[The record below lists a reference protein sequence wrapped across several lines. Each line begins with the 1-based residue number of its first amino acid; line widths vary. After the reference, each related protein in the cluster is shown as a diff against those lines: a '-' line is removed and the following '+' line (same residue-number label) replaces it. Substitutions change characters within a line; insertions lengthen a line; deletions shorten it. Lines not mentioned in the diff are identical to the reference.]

1 MALARPASVITLAS
15 QRGTL
20 IMAMDVSGS
29 MRAADVHPT
38 RITAAQRAAKA
49 FVKERP
55 RQVKIGLVAFSGG
68 AFLVQAP
75 TDNNVDL
82 DTAIDNLQPER
93 MTAIGSAVLTS
104 LQTIFP
110 DVRFDQMLPGFGGSE
125 FYLGTPLENSRRAK
139 PPKPKRHPGRAG
151 QLSFRRDHPDDR
163 RQEHHGSRS
172 GRGGAHRGQLRRARL
187 HHRLRHRQRPDS
199 CSATA

>member
-1 MALARPASVITLAS
+1 MFLASLTLLIVALARPAAVITLAS

-29 MRAADVHPT
+29 MRADDVHPT
-38 RITAAQRAAKA
+38 RITAAQLAAKE
-49 FVKERP
+49 FVKARP

-75 TDNNVDL
+75 TDNSADL
-82 DTAIDNLQPER
+82 NTAIDNLQPER
-93 MTAIGSAVLTS
+93 IRRSARRCSTS

-125 FYLGTPLENSRRAK
+125 FYLGTPLENARR
-139 PPKPKRHPGRAG
+139 P
-151 QLSFRRDHPDDR
+151 
-163 RQEHHGSRS
+163 
-172 GRGGAHRGQLRRARL
+172 
-187 HHRLRHRQRPDS
+187 
-199 CSATA
+199 